1 MTQTFSL
8 SATDILLIFKGLD
21 MLKHSHAEVNKIDRE
36 DAQLLRTRLMIEIM
50 EREKGNY
57 GMVDEKIFLQMKA
70 EYDKGG
76 KFKDFVDKAS
86 QLYEDTPDDEMHKL
100 IIYEYYKS
108 IQKGGCNER

>member
-1 MTQTFSL
+1 
-8 SATDILLIFKGLD
+8 
-21 MLKHSHAEVNKIDRE
+21 
-36 DAQLLRTRLMIEIM
+36 
-50 EREKGNY
+50 
-57 GMVDEKIFLQMKA
+57 MKA

-100 IIYEYYKS
+100 IIYEYFKS